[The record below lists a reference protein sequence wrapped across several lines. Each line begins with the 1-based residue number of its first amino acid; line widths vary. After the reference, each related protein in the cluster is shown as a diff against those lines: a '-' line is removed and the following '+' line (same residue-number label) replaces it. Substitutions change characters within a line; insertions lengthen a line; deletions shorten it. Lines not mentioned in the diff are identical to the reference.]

1 MSLYIFCGECPEFA
15 KQWAGQPAKA
25 VEPKQVEPL
34 PATAPTDGRRSVVA
48 PTSIR
53 RMPIDIAAC
62 WQHAGFDACNGTQEK
77 KYNTTLC
84 REIFKWLGLDISKP
98 STHGTRRPACM
109 IGAIAAYIDRHPY
122 DKFMALEWCD
132 QYYRHC
138 VKRYAPITAAGQL
151 YERIAKPGSTEG
163 KEKIRVFFNTFMAL
177 KAHCRKH
184 EFPAFSDPPE
194 DISLL
199 DDPVKVIPVP
209 AATPAPSTQP
219 TGCEP
224 TR

>member
-15 KQWAGQPAKA
+15 KQWAGQPAKS
-25 VEPKQVEPL
+25 VDLKQVDPS
-34 PATAPTDGRRSVVA
+34 PATAPLDGRRPVAA

-62 WQHAGFDACNGTQEK
+62 WQHVGFDACNGTQEK

-109 IGAIAAYIDRHPY
+109 IGAIAAYIDRYPG
-122 DKFMALEWCD
+122 DKGHVAIWCSH
-132 QYYRHC
+132 YRDCC
-138 VKRYAPITAAGQL
+138 VKRVSPITPAGQL
-151 YERIAKPGSTEG
+151 YARIAKSGSTDG
-163 KEKIRVFFNTFMAL
+163 SEKNRVFFNTFATL
-177 KAHCRKH
+177 KAFSKGQS
-184 EFPAFSDPPE
+184 FPAFSDPPE
-194 DISLL
+194 SVSMLV
-199 DDPVKVIPVP
+199 DPVTSIPMP
-209 AATPAPSTQP
+209 IATPAPSTQP